1 MVTQPFP
8 SPSSDLSPREWARV
22 RETASCSLYAD
33 SAAEAE
39 AKCARFYG
47 GAWQSTSLYG
57 LEIQFADGSVG
68 YYWDVKRLN

>member
-1 MVTQPFP
+1 MVTQPNP

-22 RETASCSLYAD
+22 RETVSCSLYAD
-33 SAAEAE
+33 SASEAE

-57 LEIQFADGSVG
+57 LEIHFSDGTSG
-68 YYWDVKRLN
+68 WYWDVKRLN